1 MAQILL
7 ISEKYIKENCEISD
21 NVSGKF
27 LQSAIVE
34 AQDLK
39 LVPILGEA
47 LVAKLKELV
56 ANNQIGQQANA
67 AYKTLLDKYVQ
78 RFLMWSVKVDIAHT
92 TSYKL
97 SNFGVTKTS
106 DENVQVASQAE
117 IIADQDYSQAKADAY
132 CNYMQNYLLDNRTLF
147 PELTEN
153 RLHQIRANLVSA
165 ASCNVF
171 LGGAR
176 GKKIYK

>member
-1 MAQILL
+1 MAEILL

-27 LQSAIVE
+27 LQSAIKE

-39 LVPILGEA
+39 LTPILGDA
-47 LVAKLKELV
+47 LVAKLKALV
-56 ANNQIGQQANA
+56 ADRTITEEANA
-67 AYKTLLDKYVQ
+67 AYKFLLDKYVQ
-78 RFLMWSVKVDIAHT
+78 RFLMWTVKVDIAHT

-106 DENVQVASQAE
+106 DENMQVASKDE

-132 CNYMQNYLLDNRTLF
+132 CNYMQNYLLDNRALY
-147 PELTEN
+147 PELSEN
-153 RLHQIRANLVSA
+153 KLHQMKANLYSA
-165 ASCNVF
+165 ASCGVF

-176 GKKIYK
+176 GKKIYR

>member
-1 MAQILL
+1 MAEVLL
-7 ISEKYIKENCEISD
+7 VSEKYIKDNCEISD

-27 LQSAIVE
+27 LMSAIKE

-39 LVPILGEA
+39 LVPVLGEA
-47 LVAKLKELV
+47 LVDKLKELV
-56 ANNQIGQQANA
+56 NNRTISDEANA
-67 AYKTLLDKYVQ
+67 AYKKLLDDYVL

-97 SNFGVTKTS
+97 SNFGVTKTN
-106 DENVQVASQAE
+106 DENVQVATQEE

-132 CNYMQNYLLDNRTLF
+132 CYHMQKYLLANATLY
-147 PELTEN
+147 PELSEYN
-153 RLHQIRANLVSA
+153 CGQMRSNLYSA
-165 ASCNVF
+165 ASCGVF

-176 GKKIYK
+176 GKKTYR

>member
-1 MAQILL
+1 MAEVLL
-7 ISEKYIKENCEISD
+7 TSEKYIKANCEISD

-27 LQSAIVE
+27 LESAIAE

-39 LVPILGEA
+39 LTPILGEA

-56 ANNQIGQQANA
+56 ANGTISQAGNA
-67 AYKTLLDKYVQ
+67 AYKLLLDKYVQ
-78 RFLMWSVKVDIAHT
+78 KFLMWTVKVDIAHT

-106 DENVQVASQAE
+106 DENIQVASKDE

-132 CNYMQNYLLDNRTLF
+132 CNHMQNYLLDNRALY

-153 RLHQIRANLVSA
+153 RLHQIRANLYSA
-165 ASCNVF
+165 ASCGVF

>member
-1 MAQILL
+1 MAEVLL

-27 LQSAIVE
+27 LQSAIKE

-39 LVPILGEA
+39 LTPILGDALVNKLKA
-47 LVAKLKELV
+47 LVADRTITEE
-56 ANNQIGQQANA
+56 ANA
-67 AYKTLLDKYVQ
+67 AYKLLLDKYVQ
-78 RFLMWSVKVDIAHT
+78 RFLMWTVKVDIAHT

-106 DENVQVASQAE
+106 DENVQVASQEE

-132 CNYMQNYLLDNRTLF
+132 CNYMQNYLLDNRTLY
-147 PELTEN
+147 PELSQN
-153 RLHQIRANLVSA
+153 RLHQMKANLYSA
-165 ASCNVF
+165 ASCGVF

-176 GKKIYK
+176 GKKIYR

>member
-1 MAQILL
+1 MAEVLL
-7 ISEKYIKENCEISD
+7 VSEKYIKDNCEISD

-27 LQSAIVE
+27 LMSAIKE

-39 LVPILGEA
+39 LVPVLGEA
-47 LVAKLKELV
+47 LVDKLKELV
-56 ANNQIGQQANA
+56 NNRTISDEANA
-67 AYKTLLDKYVQ
+67 AYKKLLDDYVQ

-97 SNFGVTKTS
+97 SNFGVTKTN
-106 DENVQVASQAE
+106 DENVQVASQEE

-132 CNYMQNYLLDNRTLF
+132 CYHMQKYLLANRTLY
-147 PELTEN
+147 PELSEYHCGQM
-153 RLHQIRANLVSA
+153 RSNLYSA
-165 ASCNVF
+165 ASCGVF

-176 GKKIYK
+176 GKKIWK

>member
-1 MAQILL
+1 MAQVLL
-7 ISEKYIKENCEISD
+7 ISEKFIKDNCEISD

-27 LQSAIVE
+27 LQSAIAE

-39 LVPILGEA
+39 LTPVLGEA
-47 LVAKLKELV
+47 LVAKLKQLV
-56 ANNQIGQQANA
+56 ADNEIGLAGNA
-67 AYKTLLDKYVQ
+67 AYKNLLDKYVQ

-106 DENVQVASQAE
+106 DENVQVASQDE

-132 CNYMQNYLLDNRTLF
+132 CNRMQNYLLDNRILY

-153 RLHQIRANLVSA
+153 RCHQMRANLMSA

-176 GKKIYK
+176 GKKLGK

>member
-39 LVPILGEA
+39 LTPVLGEA

-56 ANNQIGQQANA
+56 ADNEIGEAANA

-106 DENVQVASQAE
+106 DENIQVASQAE

-132 CNYMQNYLLDNRTLF
+132 CNRMQNYLLDNRILY

-153 RLHQIRANLVSA
+153 RLHQMRANLVSA

-176 GKKIYK
+176 GKKLGK

>member
-1 MAQILL
+1 MG
-7 ISEKYIKENCEISD
+7 D
-21 NVSGKF
+21 
-27 LQSAIVE
+27 
-34 AQDLK
+34 
-39 LVPILGEA
+39 A
-47 LVAKLKELV
+47 LVAKLKKLV
-56 ANNQIGQQANA
+56 ADNEIGDAANA

>member
-1 MAQILL
+1 MAEVLL
-7 ISEKYIKENCEISD
+7 ISEKYIKDNCEISD

-27 LQSAIVE
+27 LMSAIKE

-47 LVAKLKELV
+47 LVEKLKALV
-56 ANNQIGQQANA
+56 SDKSISDAGNA
-67 AYKTLLDKYVQ
+67 PYKLLLDKYVQ
-78 RFLMWSVKVDIAHT
+78 RFLMWTVKVDIAHT

-106 DENVQVASQAE
+106 DENMQVASQEE
-117 IIADQDYSQAKADAY
+117 IIADQDYSQANADAY
-132 CNYMQNYLLDNRTLF
+132 CNYMQHYLLDNKALY

-153 RLHQIRANLVSA
+153 RLHQIKANLYSA
-165 ASCNVF
+165 ASCGVF

-176 GKKIYK
+176 GKRIRR

>member
-1 MAQILL
+1 MAQVLL
-7 ISEKYIKENCEISD
+7 ISEKYIKDNCEISD

-132 CNYMQNYLLDNRTLF
+132 CNYMQNYLLDNRALY

-153 RLHQIRANLVSA
+153 KCHQMKANLISA

>member
-1 MAQILL
+1 MAEILL

-27 LQSAIVE
+27 ILSAIQE

-39 LVPILGEA
+39 LTPVLGEA
-47 LVAKLKELV
+47 LVDKLKELV
-56 ANNQIGQQANA
+56 SNKTIGNAGNA
-67 AYKTLLDKYVQ
+67 AYKFLLDKYVLK
-78 RFLMWSVKVDIAHT
+78 FLMWSVKVDIAHI

-106 DENVQVASQAE
+106 DDNIQVASKDE
-117 IIADQDYSQAKADAY
+117 IIGDQDYSQAKADAY
-132 CNYMQNYLLDNRTLF
+132 CNRMQNYLLDNSVLF

-153 RLHQIRANLVSA
+153 HKHQIKANLLSA
-165 ASCNVF
+165 ASSNIF

-176 GKKIYK
+176 GKKIWK

>member
-1 MAQILL
+1 MAEVLL
-7 ISEKYIKENCEISD
+7 TSEKYIKENCEISN

-27 LQSAIVE
+27 LESAIKE

-39 LVPILGEA
+39 LTPILGDA
-47 LVAKLKELV
+47 LVAKLKDLV
-56 ANNQIGQQANA
+56 GNHTINNQENA
-67 AYKTLLDKYVQ
+67 AYKLLLDKYVQ
-78 RFLMWSVKVDIAHT
+78 RFLMWTVKVDIAHT

-106 DENVQVASQAE
+106 DENLQVASQEE

-132 CNYMQNYLLDNRTLF
+132 CNRMQDYLLDNRAQY

-153 RLHQIRANLVSA
+153 RLHQMRSNLYSA
-165 ASCNVF
+165 ASCGVF

>member
-1 MAQILL
+1 MAEILL
-7 ISEKYIKENCEISD
+7 VSEKYIKGNCEISD

-27 LQSAIVE
+27 LQSAIKE

-39 LVPILGEA
+39 LTPILGEA
-47 LVAKLKELV
+47 LVTKLKELV
-56 ANNQIGQQANA
+56 DDGSISQGANI

-78 RFLMWSVKVDIAHT
+78 RFLMWSVKVDLAHT
-92 TSYKL
+92 TSYKV

-106 DENVQVASQAE
+106 DENMQVASKDE

-132 CNYMQNYLLDNRTLF
+132 CNRMQNYLLDNRTLY

-153 RLHQIRANLVSA
+153 RLHEIRANLYSA
-165 ASCNVF
+165 ASSGVF

-176 GKKIYK
+176 GKRIVR

>member
-1 MAQILL
+1 MAQVLL
-7 ISEKYIKENCEISD
+7 ISEKFIKDNCEISD

-27 LQSAIVE
+27 LQSAIAE

-39 LVPILGEA
+39 LTPVLGEA
-47 LVAKLKELV
+47 LVAKLKQLV
-56 ANNQIGQQANA
+56 ADNEIGLAGNA
-67 AYKTLLDKYVQ
+67 AYKNLLDKYVQ

-106 DENVQVASQAE
+106 DENIQVASQDE

-132 CNYMQNYLLDNRTLF
+132 CNRMQNYLLDNRILY

-153 RLHQIRANLVSA
+153 RCHQMRANLMSA

-176 GKKIYK
+176 GKKLGK

>member
-1 MAQILL
+1 MAQVLL
-7 ISEKYIKENCEISD
+7 ISEKFIKDNCEISD

-27 LQSAIVE
+27 LQSAIAE

-39 LVPILGEA
+39 LTPVLGEA
-47 LVAKLKELV
+47 LVAKLKQLV
-56 ANNQIGQQANA
+56 ADNEIGLAGNA
-67 AYKTLLDKYVQ
+67 AYKNLLDKYVQ

-106 DENVQVASQAE
+106 DENIQVASQDE

-132 CNYMQNYLLDNRTLF
+132 CNRMQNYLLDNRILY

-153 RLHQIRANLVSA
+153 RCHQMRANLMSA

-176 GKKIYK
+176 GKKIYR

>member
-1 MAQILL
+1 MAEILL

-27 LQSAIVE
+27 LQSAIKE

-39 LVPILGEA
+39 LTPILGDA
-47 LVAKLKELV
+47 LVNKLKELV
-56 ANNQIGQQANA
+56 ANRTITEEANA
-67 AYKTLLDKYVQ
+67 AYKLLLDKYVQ
-78 RFLMWSVKVDIAHT
+78 RFLMWTVKVDIAHT

-106 DENVQVASQAE
+106 DENMQVASKDE

-132 CNYMQNYLLDNRTLF
+132 CNHMQNYLLDNRALY
-147 PELTEN
+147 PELSEN
-153 RLHQIRANLVSA
+153 KLHQMKANLYSA
-165 ASCNVF
+165 ASCGVF

-176 GKKIYK
+176 GKKIYR